1 MLAGDRLYPN
11 DFLISQDGR
20 WKLKY
25 QTDGNLVLYNADE
38 SESYW
43 DSGTVNTDPEA
54 SNYGQAAGYLVMQP
68 DGNLVIYSSTGG
80 PYWAKDTDGNPGAF
94 FFIQDDRNLIL
105 ARANGSLLW
114 SPSTCDCSG
123 PGTYRMLGG
132 DRLYPNDFLISQDG
146 RWKLKYRT
154 DGNLVLYNADE
165 SESYWNSGTVNTDP
179 EASNFGQAAG
189 YLLMQYNGNLV
200 MFSNTDNSYWFTST
214 AGNPGA
220 TFRIQD
226 DRNLILTA
234 ADGGIKW
241 TSNSCE
247 IGCSS

>member
-1 MLAGDRLYPN
+1 MLAEDRLYPY

-25 QTDGNLVLYNADE
+25 RTDGNLVLYNADE

-43 DSGTVNTDPEA
+43 NSGTVNTDPEA

-105 ARANGSLLW
+105 A
-114 SPSTCDCSG
+114 
-123 PGTYRMLGG
+123 
-132 DRLYPNDFLISQDG
+132 
-146 RWKLKYRT
+146 
-154 DGNLVLYNADE
+154 
-165 SESYWNSGTVNTDP
+165 
-179 EASNFGQAAG
+179 
-189 YLLMQYNGNLV
+189 
-200 MFSNTDNSYWFTST
+200 
-214 AGNPGA
+214 
-220 TFRIQD
+220 
-226 DRNLILTA
+226 A